1 MTARNTERIPK
12 ALGFVRRRS
21 IPRARICISG
31 IASRWCRSAPY
42 LKRGIAIALASMWA
56 AGCQS
61 QAFEPGDRVLDANI
75 ASNLIN
81 GTIKVGMKRKEIV
94 QWLGPPQRT
103 ETYGDTEFL
112 FYNAPWYM
120 AGAALATNPIAI
132 KDGRVCGLG
141 KTYYATFS
149 SKR

>member
-1 MTARNTERIPK
+1 
-12 ALGFVRRRS
+12 
-21 IPRARICISG
+21 
-31 IASRWCRSAPY
+31 
-42 LKRGIAIALASMWA
+42 MWA
-56 AGCQS
+56 GGCQS
-61 QAFEPGDRVLDANI
+61 QAVEPGDRVLDINI
-75 ASNLIN
+75 AGKLIN
-81 GTIKVGMKRKEIV
+81 GTIKVGMKRKEVV

-120 AGAALATNPIAI
+120 AGAALTTNPIAI
-132 KDGRVCGLG
+132 KYGRVCGLG

>member
-1 MTARNTERIPK
+1 
-12 ALGFVRRRS
+12 
-21 IPRARICISG
+21 
-31 IASRWCRSAPY
+31 
-42 LKRGIAIALASMWA
+42 MWA

-75 ASNLIN
+75 AGNLIN

-120 AGAALATNPIAI
+120 AGAALTTNPIAI